1 MAQIVNYID
10 YDQEKAEK
18 DRQNA
23 SDKQFFEVMAKPD
36 GFVYT
41 MMHGGDFASYVES
54 QNTGA
59 NALKKYFN

>member
-1 MAQIVNYID
+1 VAQIVNYID

-18 DRQNA
+18 ERQA
-23 SDKQFFEVMAKPD
+23 EADKHFFEVMANPN
-36 GFVYT
+36 GFVHT
-41 MMHGGDFASYVES
+41 MMHGGDFMSYVEQ

>member
-1 MAQIVNYID
+1 MSQIVNYID

-18 DRQNA
+18 ERQDA
-23 SDKQFFEVMAKPD
+23 TDKQFFEVMANPD
-36 GFVYT
+36 GFVHT
-41 MMHGGDFASYVES
+41 MLHGGDFSSYIEQ